1 VRRPEGLTGEAECAS
16 LSCVDP
22 LDHLAEQKL
31 AAAIRAG
38 EFQKLPGFGKPLALE
53 DLSGLD
59 AELRA
64 SYLLLKGANVL
75 PEEMVLRKE
84 LLSLGDL
91 LRACEDGAE
100 RTALERR
107 RTQLLLRYELLRR
120 R

>member
-1 VRRPEGLTGEAECAS
+1 M
-16 LSCVDP
+16 
-22 LDHLAEQKL
+22 
-31 AAAIRAG
+31 IR
-38 EFQKLPGFGKPLALE
+38 
-53 DLSGLD
+53 LD

-75 PEEMVLRKE
+75 PEEMALRKE

-91 LRACEDGAE
+91 LRACENDGE

>member
-1 VRRPEGLTGEAECAS
+1 M
-16 LSCVDP
+16 DP
-22 LDHLAEQKL
+22 LERLAEQKL
-31 AAAIRAG
+31 DAAIRAG
-38 EFQKLPGFGKPLALE
+38 EFAKLPGFGKPLALE
-53 DLSGLD
+53 DLSGVD
-59 AELRA
+59 PELRA

-75 PEEMVLRKE
+75 PEEMALKKE

-91 LRACEDGAE
+91 LRACADDVE